1 MSDYSPLSQDKE
13 IVKELELTPEMD
25 LPTDQKL
32 AFIQAQ
38 IVELRNMA
46 WRERVNILHAL
57 RLKDDKNEVMRMKGE
72 TNIVEHRN
80 AVRQF
85 TGAITTLLVLQK
97 ELEAED

>member
-1 MSDYSPLSQDKE
+1 MTKYSPLSQDKE
-13 IVKELELTPEMD
+13 TVKELEITSDMD
-25 LPTDQKL
+25 LPVDQKL

-38 IVELRNMA
+38 IHELRQMA

-57 RLKDDKNEVMRMKGE
+57 RLKEDKNEVMRMKGE

-85 TGAITTLLVLQK
+85 TGGIKTLLALEK
-97 ELEAED
+97 ELEKEV

>member
-1 MSDYSPLSQDKE
+1 MSKYSPLTEDLAT
-13 IVKELELTPEMD
+13 VKELELTPEMD

-38 IVELRNMA
+38 ITELRGMA
-46 WRERVNILHAL
+46 WRERVNILHAN
-57 RLKDDKNEVMRMKGE
+57 RLKKDKNEVMRMKGE

-85 TGAITTLLVLQK
+85 TGAITTLIALQK
-97 ELEAED
+97 ELEKVA